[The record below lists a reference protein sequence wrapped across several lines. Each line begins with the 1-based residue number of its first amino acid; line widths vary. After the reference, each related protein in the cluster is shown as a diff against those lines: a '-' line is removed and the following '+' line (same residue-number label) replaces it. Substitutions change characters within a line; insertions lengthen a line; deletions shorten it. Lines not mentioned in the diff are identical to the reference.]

1 MKKILIPLTALL
13 ATAAGAAPKI
23 TPQSIVVNPLPA
35 NVAVNVWTDRD
46 ASGQGTPN
54 YAVGDKIRIY
64 TSVSQDAYVYLFN
77 VNPNGSIDQILPNR
91 LGGDNFVKANTVKV
105 FPDSNANFTF
115 DIAAP
120 YGVNKVLAL
129 ASQTQLNLDQISS
142 FTTGGQ
148 FAQVN
153 VQGQQQL
160 AQALSIVVN
169 PIPQNSW
176 ITDTAQ
182 YNVVPGV
189 AATQPRPTP
198 VRPTPAPPVVT
209 YPTPDWNQTNRWD
222 YSFTGNNSLSSVY
235 NFYVNQLSR
244 QGYRLTDSRQRGN
257 QVTARFVKGGGE
269 ATLNVK
275 QTGSRFQVR
284 IERRS

>member
-1 MKKILIPLTALL
+1 MKKILMPLTALL
-13 ATAAGAAPKI
+13 VTTAFAAPKI
-23 TPQSIVVNPLPA
+23 TPQSIVVNPVPA

-54 YAVGDKIRIY
+54 YAVGDKIRLY

-77 VNPNGSIDQILPNR
+77 VNPDGSIDQILPNR
-91 LGGDNFVKANTVKV
+91 LGGDNFVRAGSVKV
-105 FPDSNANFTF
+105 FPDSGSNFTF

-129 ASQTQLNLDQISS
+129 ASQSQLNIDQISS
-142 FTTGGQ
+142 FTAGGQ
-148 FAQVN
+148 FAKVN

-189 AATQPRPTP
+189 AYTQPRPTP
-198 VRPTPAPPVVT
+198 VQPVPGNPVVT

-222 YSFTGNNSLSSVY
+222 YSFSGNNSLSGVY
-235 NFYVNQLSR
+235 SFYVNQLAR

-257 QVTARFVKGGGE
+257 QLSAHFVKGNGE
-269 ATLNVK
+269 ATLTVK
-275 QTGSRFQVR
+275 QTGNRFQVR